1 MLKKLTRDAR
11 LEHRGKDKGSSR
23 GGQGQTMWDCAC
35 QSSRSEEQW
44 KCVNG
49 RGGHVQIYIMKV
61 TQSPWLLSGSWGE
74 FRRPFGGWS
83 R

>member
-49 RGGHVQIYIMKV
+49 RGGACSDLHHESHPVSLAV
-61 TQSPWLLSGSWGE
+61 EWELG
-74 FRRPFGGWS
+74 
-83 R
+83 